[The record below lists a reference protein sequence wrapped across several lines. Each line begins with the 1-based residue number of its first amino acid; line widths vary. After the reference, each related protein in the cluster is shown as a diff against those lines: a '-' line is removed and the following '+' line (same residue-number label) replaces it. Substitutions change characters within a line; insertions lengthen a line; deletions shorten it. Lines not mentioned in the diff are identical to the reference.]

1 MNEVNIKCIE
11 LEKKVKRNSYLIRA
25 EEELILIDPGAKHH
39 FNILKEGLKDYC
51 EIKDINYIILQS
63 NDYLNITSL
72 ELLSDEGFN
81 GVLIVNEAGFPYLAD
96 SLKSKLKTISDLDYR
111 LMLKNNEIIDFIT
124 SPFLPFPEAFMTYF
138 RENQVLFSGHLVS
151 QDNIEIINQD
161 SLFKAVNSFHE
172 MVLPSVEFIRH
183 SVQKI
188 KRLKLKTIYPRL
200 GLPIKEREI
209 LPILSEISKYDFY
222 NTKQIVENKNNK
234 NVSYNYMAIINHMLR
249 WLETRYEREEIL
261 EVFDNSAIQLTT
273 YPLLEIENT
282 DLSGYKLWN
291 YFFEII
297 YNKKDIQWLALIE
310 PIVRKYNRLYNI
322 NMPAIY
328 KTKFLQQQKQINQLN
343 VEKSKLNE
351 TIENLQVKIKE
362 TTDDLLRCPITGL
375 YNQNFMINYLQKNLH
390 KELKAGMTRVLILI
404 QIDNLL
410 MINNKYGPA
419 KGDETIKHLAYIVNR
434 IKADST
440 MIFKQNG
447 PGIFIYKQDILP
459 TQAQELLNKLS
470 NEVNEA
476 EIFIEPI
483 TFSASFVSYDELN
496 PNYSYTDQL
505 NQMIDLCLARLERAK
520 QKGKGIILSKDNDTN
535 LYQEGVILL
544 VDEDETYQNLMMK
557 IFKRINYE
565 AIIAKDIYEGYE
577 ILETKKVDIIVSEI
591 NLSKLDGFQF
601 KQKINLEKKHANIP
615 FIIASHHKNLDV
627 ITRANLL
634 EVDLVMQKPII
645 PEELIG
651 HIKRFRERRTKV

>member
-1 MNEVNIKCIE
+1 MSEVIVKSIE
-11 LEKKVKRNSYLIRA
+11 TEKKVKRNVYLIKA
-25 EEELILIDPGAKHH
+25 QDELILIDPGARHH
-39 FNILKEGLKDYC
+39 FNTLKEGLKDYC

-72 ELLSDEGFN
+72 ELLSNEGFN
-81 GVLIVNEAGFPYLAD
+81 GFLIVNEAGFPYLED
-96 SLKSKLKTISDLDYR
+96 SLKSNLKTISDLDYR
-111 LMLKNNEIIDFIT
+111 LKLKNNEIIDFIT

-138 RENQVLFSGHLVS
+138 KENQILFSGHLVS
-151 QDNIEIINQD
+151 QDSIEITSQET
-161 SLFKAVNSFHE
+161 LFKAVNSFHE

-188 KRLKLKTIYPRL
+188 KKLKLKTIYPRL
-200 GLPIKEREI
+200 GLPIKEKDT
-209 LPILSEISKYDFY
+209 LPLLAEISKYDFY
-222 NTKQIVENKNNK
+222 NTKQIVESKNNK
-234 NVSYNYMAIINHMLR
+234 NVSYNYIAILNHMLR

-261 EVFDNSAIQLTT
+261 EVFDNSEIQITT

-328 KTKFLQQQKQINQLN
+328 RTKFLQQQQQINKLN
-343 VEKSKLNE
+343 VEKLRLNK
-351 TIENLQVKIKE
+351 TIEDLETKIEE
-362 TTDDLLRCPITGL
+362 TTDDLLRCPITNL

-390 KELKAGMTRVLILI
+390 KELKEGMIRVLLI
-404 QIDNLL
+404 VQIDNLL
-410 MINNKYGPA
+410 MINKKYGPT
-419 KGDETIKHLAYIVNR
+419 KGDETLNNLVYIINR
-434 IKADST
+434 VKADST
-440 MIFKQNG
+440 MVFKQNG
-447 PGIFIYKQDILP
+447 PGIFIYEQDISP
-459 TQAQELLNKLS
+459 AKSQELLNKLS
-470 NEVNEA
+470 AEIRQA

-483 TFSASFVSYDELN
+483 TVSISLVTYDELN
-496 PNYSYTDQL
+496 PDFSQKDQL

-520 QKGKGIILSKDNDTN
+520 QKGKGTILNKDNDTDSY
-535 LYQEGVILL
+535 LEGVILL

-601 KQKINLEKKHANIP
+601 KQKINLEKKYANIP

>member
-1 MNEVNIKCIE
+1 MNKLEIKSIE
-11 LEKKVKRNSYLIRA
+11 IEKKVKRNVYLIKA
-25 EEELILIDPGAKHH
+25 EEQLILIDPGAKHH
-39 FNILKEGLKDYC
+39 FNILKDGLKTYC
-51 EIKDINYIILQS
+51 EIKDIDYIILQS

-96 SLKSKLKTISDLDYR
+96 SLKSKLKTISDLDYK
-111 LMLKNNEIIDFIT
+111 LQLAGNQTIEFIT
-124 SPFLPFPEAFMTYF
+124 TPFLPFPEAFITYF
-138 RENQVLFSGHLVS
+138 KDNHILFSGHLLS
-151 QDNIEIINQD
+151 QNNIEITNQETLIKSIND
-161 SLFKAVNSFHE
+161 FHE

-188 KRLKLKTIYPRL
+188 KKLKISTVFPRL
-200 GLPIKEREI
+200 GFAIEEKDV
-209 LPILSEISKYDFY
+209 LPILSEISKFDFY
-222 NTKQIVENKNNK
+222 NTKQIVESKNSK
-234 NVSYNYMAIINHMLR
+234 NVSYNYIAILNHMLR
-249 WLETRYEREEIL
+249 WLETRYKRDEIVK
-261 EVFDNSAIQLTT
+261 VFDNSEIQVTT

-291 YFFEII
+291 YFFETI
-297 YNKKDIQWLALIE
+297 YNKKDIQWLTLIE

-328 KTKFLQQQKQINQLN
+328 KTKLLQQQKEIKKLN
-343 VEKSKLNE
+343 VEKTKLNE
-351 TIENLQVKIKE
+351 TIENLQEKIKE

-419 KGDETIKHLAYIVNR
+419 KGDETIKHLTYIINR
-434 IKADST
+434 IKADLT
-440 MIFKQNG
+440 MVFKQNG

-459 TQAQELLNKLS
+459 TKAQELLNKLS
-470 NEVNEA
+470 KEVKEA

-483 TFSASFVSYDELN
+483 TISASFVTYDELN
-496 PNYSYTDQL
+496 PNYSHKDQL

-520 QKGKGIILSKDNDTN
+520 QEGKGTILSKDNDTN
-535 LYQEGVILL
+535 FYQEGVILL

-565 AIIAKDIYEGYE
+565 AIIAKDIYKGYE

-627 ITRANLL
+627 VTRANLL
-634 EVDLVMQKPII
+634 DVDLVLQKPII

-651 HIKRFRERRTKV
+651 HIKRLRERRMKV